1 MITNQKK
8 NLSNKQMLE
17 LIFAKRIDKKL
28 KNKNFAN
35 FLKEAL
41 EASDV
46 DEFLKNN
53 VIQTMDYST
62 LKNIGG

>member
-1 MITNQKK
+1 
-8 NLSNKQMLE
+8 MLE

-35 FLKEAL
+35 FLKSAL
-41 EASDV
+41 EAPDV
-46 DEFLKNN
+46 DEFLKSN
-53 VIQTMDYST
+53 VIQTMDYTT

>member
-1 MITNQKK
+1 MITENKK

-35 FLKEAL
+35 FLKSAL
-41 EASDV
+41 EAPNV

-53 VIQTMDYST
+53 VIQTMDYNT
-62 LKNIGG
+62 LKNIGD

>member
-1 MITNQKK
+1 MITENKK

-35 FLKEAL
+35 FLKSAL
-41 EASDV
+41 EAPNV
-46 DEFLKNN
+46 DEFLKSN